1 MAEEVKDGIF
11 REIDEELRQEH
22 YAKLWKR
29 HGKFVITLAV
39 FMVAGVAGYKGWQS
53 YDINTRRGESERF
66 AAVMAGGETEANS
79 AAAFAKLAG
88 EFSGGYAL
96 LSRFQ
101 EAAAKAKAGDAGGAA
116 EIYRKIA
123 GNSGVDVVYRDL
135 AVVLGVTLEMAAG
148 GDNAALAAL
157 ATKIAPLMADDN
169 PWRHSAR
176 EINAALALKSGDDK
190 KALGLFSRLAQDA
203 TTPPGIKKRAAEMV
217 RALGEALGINPGDAK
232 S

>member
-29 HGKFVITLAV
+29 HGKFIITLAV
-39 FMVAGVAGYKGWQS
+39 FLVAGVAGYKGWQG
-53 YDINTRRGESERF
+53 YDTNVRQADGERF
-66 AAVMAGGETEANS
+66 AAVIAAKGKTEAAS

-88 EFSGGYAL
+88 DASGGYAL

-101 EAAAKAKAGDAGGAA
+101 EAAAKEKAGETGGAI
-116 EIYRKIA
+116 EVYRKIA
-123 GNSGVDVVYRDL
+123 GDSGVDVVYRDL
-135 AVVLGVTLEMAAG
+135 AVVLGVTLEMSAG
-148 GDNAALAAL
+148 GDYAAL
-157 ATKIAPLMADDN
+157 ATRIAPLMADDN

-176 EINAALALKSGDDK
+176 EISAALALKSGNVK
-190 KALGLFSRLAQDA
+190 KAIGLFAQLSKDA

-217 RALGEALGINPGDAK
+217 RAIGENMEGAK

>member
-29 HGKFVITLAV
+29 HGKFLITLVV
-39 FMVAGVAGYKGWQS
+39 FMIAGVAGYKAWQS
-53 YDINTRRGESERF
+53 YDINTRQADSERF
-66 AAVMAGGETEANS
+66 ATVMAAKETGAKK

-101 EAAAKAKAGDAGGAA
+101 EAAAKAKAGDPGGAA
-116 EIYRKIA
+116 EIYRRIA

-135 AVVLGVTLEMAAG
+135 AVVLGVTLEMTAG
-148 GDNAALAAL
+148 GDNAAMAA
-157 ATKIAPLMADDN
+157 KIAPLMADDN

-176 EINAALALKSGDDK
+176 EISAALALKSGDDK
-190 KALGLFSRLAQDA
+190 KALGLFSQLSKDA
-203 TTPPGIKKRAAEMV
+203 TTPPGIRKRATEMMQ
-217 RALGEALGINPGDAK
+217 ALGESLGVKPGDAK

>member
-11 REIDEELRQEH
+11 REIDEELRHEH

-29 HGKFVITLAV
+29 HGKFIITLAV
-39 FMVAGVAGYKGWQS
+39 FLVAGVAGYKAWQS

-66 AAVMAGGETEANS
+66 AAVMAVKEPEAKS

-101 EAAAKAKAGDAGGAA
+101 EAAAKAKAGDPGGAA

-135 AVVLGVTLEMAAG
+135 AVVLGVTLEMATAG
-148 GDNAALAAL
+148 RDAAALDAR
-157 ATKIAPLMADDN
+157 IAPLMADDN

-176 EINAALALKSGDDK
+176 EISAALALKSGDDK
-190 KALGLFSRLAQDA
+190 KALGLFTKLARDA
-203 TTPPGIKKRAAEMV
+203 TTPPGIKKRAAEIA
-217 RALGEALGINPGDAK
+217 RALGEALGINQGDVK

>member
-11 REIDEELRQEH
+11 REIDEELRHEH

-29 HGKFVITLAV
+29 HGKFIITLAV
-39 FMVAGVAGYKGWQS
+39 FMIAGVAGYKAWQS

-66 AAVMAGGETEANS
+66 AAVMTAKETEAKS

-116 EIYRKIA
+116 EVYGQIA
-123 GNSGVDVVYRDL
+123 GDSGVDVVYRDL
-135 AVVLGVTLEMAAG
+135 AVVLGVTLEMGAG
-148 GDNAALAAL
+148 GDITAMTAL

-176 EINAALALKSGDDK
+176 EISAALALGSGDDK
-190 KALGLFSRLAQDA
+190 KALGLFTRLAQDA
-203 TTPPGIKKRAAEMV
+203 TTPPGIKKRAAEMA
-217 RALGEALGINPGDAK
+217 RALGEALAVNPKGAK
-232 S
+232 